1 MWQNLREVLFHDA
14 VITGKFALG
23 SFLVRCYRD
32 RQYLVLPDWQR
43 SRFESGLW
51 TGNFKFSN
59 ITDDENEHSGN
70 AVV

>member
-1 MWQNLREVLFHDA
+1 MLCEVLLNAA
-14 VITGKFALG
+14 VTTGKFALG
-23 SFLVRCYRD
+23 SFLVRCYRV

-43 SRFESGLW
+43 SHFESGPW
-51 TGNFKFSN
+51 TGNFKVSN

>member
-1 MWQNLREVLFHDA
+1 MLCEVLLNAA
-14 VITGKFALG
+14 VTTGKFALG
-23 SFLVRCYRD
+23 SFMVRCYRA